1 MTQNSPTADI
11 AAWNDRFSVDEYI
24 FGKDPN
30 AFLAREVE
38 RLKPGGKV
46 LCVAD
51 GEGRN
56 GVWLAER
63 GFRVHAI
70 DGSEV
75 ALKKSKAL
83 ARERGVHIYG
93 EADEL
98 GAASG
103 AAGSGVTGASN
114 LGAAGAKPGIYHEL
128 VDVDTWQWPHAT
140 YDAVV
145 AIFIQ
150 FATAETRPALFANIA
165 NSLVDGGLLLLEGY
179 ATKQLQYATGGPTNL
194 EQLYTTGLLS
204 KSFPTMRIEALTEY
218 DQEIEEGDRH
228 KGMSALIDLVAT
240 KI

>member
-1 MTQNSPTADI
+1 MTQNSPTADV

-38 RLKPGGKV
+38 RLKPGSKV

-75 ALKKSKAL
+75 ALKRSKAL
-83 ARERGVHIYG
+83 ARERGVHVYG
-93 EADEL
+93 
-98 GAASG
+98 GAAE
-103 AAGSGVTGASN
+103 

-150 FATAETRPALFANIA
+150 FATAETRPALFTNIA

-179 ATKQLQYATGGPTNL
+179 ATKQLQYGTGGPPNL

-204 KSFPTMRIEALTEY
+204 KSFPTMRIEVLAEY
-218 DQEIEEGDRH
+218 DQEIAEGDRH

>member
-1 MTQNSPTADI
+1 VTQDSPTADI

-30 AFLAREVE
+30 AFLAREVG
-38 RLKPGGKV
+38 RLRPGGKV

-51 GEGRN
+51 GESRN

-83 ARERGVHIYG
+83 ARERGVHI
-93 EADEL
+93 
-98 GAASG
+98 
-103 AAGSGVTGASN
+103 N
-114 LGAAGAKPGIYHEL
+114 GAAGAKPGIYHEL
-128 VDVDTWQWPHAT
+128 VNVDTWQWPHAT

-150 FATAETRPALFANIA
+150 FATAEIRPALFTNIA
-165 NSLVDGGLLLLEGY
+165 SSLVDGGLLLLEGY
-179 ATKQLQYATGGPTNL
+179 GTKQLRYGTGGPTNL

-218 DQEIEEGDRH
+218 DQEIDEGDRH

>member
-93 EADEL
+93 EAAEL
-98 GAASG
+98 GAAS
-103 AAGSGVTGASN
+103 
-114 LGAAGAKPGIYHEL
+114 AKPGIYHEL

-179 ATKQLQYATGGPTNL
+179 ATKQLQYATGGPANL

-218 DQEIEEGDRH
+218 DQELEEGDRH

>member
-1 MTQNSPTADI
+1 MTQDSPTADI
-11 AAWNDRFSVDEYI
+11 AAWNDRFSVDEYL

-38 RLKPGGKV
+38 RLKPGGRV

-63 GFRVHAI
+63 GFLVHAI

-83 ARERGVHIYG
+83 ARERGVHI
-93 EADEL
+93 
-98 GAASG
+98 
-103 AAGSGVTGASN
+103 N
-114 LGAAGAKPGIYHEL
+114 GAAGAKPGIYHEL

-140 YDAVV
+140 YAAVV

-150 FATAETRPALFANIA
+150 FATAETRQALFTNIA
-165 NSLVDGGLLLLEGY
+165 NSLMDGGLLLLEGY
-179 ATKQLQYATGGPTNL
+179 GTKQLQYGTGGPTNL

-218 DQEIEEGDRH
+218 DQEIDEDDRH

>member
-38 RLKPGGKV
+38 RLKPGSKV

-93 EADEL
+93 EA
-98 GAASG
+98 S
-103 AAGSGVTGASN
+103 
-114 LGAAGAKPGIYHEL
+114 AKPGIYHEL

-150 FATAETRPALFANIA
+150 FATAETRPALFTNIA

>member
-38 RLKPGGKV
+38 RLKPGSKV

-93 EADEL
+93 GAAEL

-103 AAGSGVTGASN
+103 AAGAAS
-114 LGAAGAKPGIYHEL
+114 AKPGIYHEL